1 MFAYIQQFYFKSH
14 LLSKAQFDDMC
25 SHGKVIEQDERG
37 IKVMIL
43 ANGDFLKIFR
53 VRHLISGAQL
63 YTHARRFCRNA
74 KRLESLN
81 IPTVSV
87 KKLFYFEDSQHTAV
101 LYEPLPGETL
111 KQYLRNY
118 LLDNEA
124 LAQKLGQFMAR
135 LHFNG
140 VHFHSLHTGNVV
152 ITPQG
157 EVGLIDIS
165 DMSMYP
171 WPLFCNTRVR
181 SFKRLCR
188 YSEDIK
194 ILGQEFWQGL
204 QHHYFEHSFSSPM
217 CKRKIQNANQKLI
230 HFSD

>member
-25 SHGKVIEQDERG
+25 AQGKVIEQDERG

-74 KRLESLN
+74 KRLENLN
-81 IPTVSV
+81 IPTVKV
-87 KKLFYFEDSQHTAV
+87 KKLFYFEDNRHAAV
-101 LYEPLPGETL
+101 LYAPLPGETL
-111 KQYLRNY
+111 KQYLRSDAI
-118 LLDNEA
+118 DNEA
-124 LAQKLGQFMAR
+124 LAQKLGQFMAK

-171 WPLFCNTRVR
+171 WPLLCNTRAR
-181 SFKRLCR
+181 SFKRFCR
-188 YSEDIK
+188 YSEEIK
-194 ILGQEFWQGL
+194 MAGRVFWERL
-204 QHHYFEHSFSSPM
+204 QYHYFEHSLSSPM
-217 CKRKIQNANQKLI
+217 CIAKIKNANQKLI
-230 HFSD
+230 HFQE

>member
-43 ANGDFLKIFR
+43 ENGDFLKIFR

-101 LYEPLPGETL
+101 LYAPLMGETL
-111 KQYLRNY
+111 KQIVQ
-118 LLDNEA
+118 NEQVNTEN
-124 LAQKLGQFMAR
+124 LAKKLGQFMAR
-135 LHFNG
+135 LHLNG
-140 VHFHSLHTGNVV
+140 IHFHSLHTGNVV

-194 ILGQEFWQGL
+194 MLGQEFWQGL